1 MSNWASVEFGAK
13 LLSSSSHI
21 SGCEAGNVLQPKLS
35 QLWLSEE
42 NMPQWIQL
50 SLKDLVEQDV
60 YIRTIGWHCWHP
72 YITNPKTVIIHIS
85 MDGSKFRVWDTFT
98 AECVKGNQLFCC
110 TPIRTSIYP
119 YIVLEVV
126 ETFGGLQ
133 TYMNRVFMFSEEV
146 PTSVNYHS
154 HASREDNRENV
165 SPSTSSS
172 INSALSPIMMSS
184 TEALPP
190 RVTSSPVGRIDAKRN
205 ISTEQSIGT
214 ATTAIVTETA
224 RDIQH
229 ETATITE
236 AARDMPREDADISGL
251 VRPGTK
257 EEDNSVEI
265 SQQPLAEV
273 VDELAPLNHNGR
285 TDSHDDTTNV
295 RSSSEDPTPRT
306 PPPGG
311 TTESVE
317 PISLSSATNTGPHL
331 ADQQA
336 RALELLGIYAD
347 SDTESDNIQANEAVS
362 KTQRSV
368 SGKETKKGHRRSPRN
383 DHSSDE
389 ENVAAENQVSGH
401 RTQSSQRP
409 DTKATTP
416 LKRRSK
422 KAADSRDKGGSGSS
436 INASRS
442 LAPRSSRSRLIGTL
456 AGSSSATSPQPA
468 RRSSSQIV
476 PNVAASK
483 SSSSKISRT
492 ASATSTSPGAGR
504 TNPNR
509 SRASSSASAGP
520 VTADAQPK
528 HARTRAHHSHADS
541 KPAGTQHT
549 RAHHSHAD
557 SKPAGTQRPD
567 ASKPAGTQRPDAE
580 MAPAKTSTPSSD
592 EDKPHGYGRRT
603 VQNEGAEELHAS
615 AKDISV
621 ERENEQDESDTSSSS
636 TGNRLDQAIRAG
648 DADVASSKLVS
659 NLQSRADSDGSDS
672 DVKDYRKRNNQA
684 FSLHQKLDQS
694 RLYERHRQQTTAAA
708 TAKIVPQD
716 DDGDSD
722 DDNGHGMPSERIHD
736 DYEDISIVNSP
747 VPGDGDKSSDDSN
760 IFSQS
765 PKASDSRGLLESY
778 FEAKFDRGTA
788 RLPSAKSKAIKPKDV
803 GGRSRSVPPAHIV
816 ECVDSET
823 QTADDR
829 AVERSVPLHPVA
841 EHEHQT
847 DISSVVDAEVQTD
860 ELIDQELIDGSDLH
874 AHPATFGFQHD
885 VPHHPRMQHQASDN
899 IAAQAANGSH
909 LPRAPTKEFV
919 SAVTS
924 DNHHRHADSSGSGY
938 DSHPRNRENAVNST
952 RHHSHSSANNSYHE
966 SLELM
971 RSMQSRSS
979 RRPPAGGHN
988 MRINSGVANPAE
1000 APNNNIVNEV
1010 NNGGELSD
1018 ISGSIMTGPSPA
1030 IRNLRSQHEAGFAG
1044 GGNVDPVLT
1053 ADGTFQRADT
1063 ATGPGGSNG
1072 GNEFRYYG
1080 RAFEGTNRITRSVI
1094 YNCNAAIRPSFPAS
1108 TLDPFVP
1115 IPELRA
1121 RYLGTDNLYFSNLVG
1136 YPTAASNVCG
1146 VDDANYA
1153 QRYESDRNPM
1163 VAPAASS
1170 SASVGG
1176 STVQYEYAPR
1186 SSAPGLSQPQPYGT
1200 TSKVNYSQDVPDAV
1214 DLNSGTD
1221 MIAQL
1226 AHKLHEAVLKRQ
1238 IRAAKL
1244 MLASGGTV
1252 DLANLSGNY
1261 L

>member
-236 AARDMPREDADISGL
+236 AARDMPREVADISGL

-257 EEDNSVEI
+257 EEDNNVEI
-265 SQQPLAEV
+265 SQLPLAEV
-273 VDELAPLNHNGR
+273 VDELAHLIHYGR

-295 RSSSEDPTPRT
+295 RSSSENPTPRT
-306 PPPGG
+306 PTPGG
-311 TTESVE
+311 TTEFAE
-317 PISLSSATNTGPHL
+317 PISLSSATNTGPNL

-362 KTQRSV
+362 KTQLSI
-368 SGKETKKGHRRSPRN
+368 SGKETKKGQQRASRN

-436 INASRS
+436 TNASRS

-476 PNVAASK
+476 PKVAASK
-483 SSSSKISRT
+483 SSSSTISRT

-509 SRASSSASAGP
+509 SRASSSASAGL

-541 KPAGTQHT
+541 KPAGTQ
-549 RAHHSHAD
+549 
-557 SKPAGTQRPD
+557 
-567 ASKPAGTQRPDAE
+567 RPDAE
-580 MAPAKTSTPSSD
+580 MAPAKTSTPSSN
-592 EDKPHGYGRRT
+592 EDKPHGYGRRI
-603 VQNEGAEELHAS
+603 VQNEGTEELHAS
-615 AKDISV
+615 AKGISV
-621 ERENEQDESDTSSSS
+621 ERENEQEESDTSSSS
-636 TGNRLDQAIRAG
+636 TGHRLAQAIRAG
-648 DADVASSKLVS
+648 DTDVASSKAVS
-659 NLQSRADSDGSDS
+659 NLQPQADSDGSDS

-722 DDNGHGMPSERIHD
+722 DDNGHGTPSEHIHD

-788 RLPSAKSKAIKPKDV
+788 ARLPSAKSKAIKPKDV
-803 GGRSRSVPPAHIV
+803 GGRSRSVPAAHIV

-860 ELIDQELIDGSDLH
+860 ELIDQELIVGCDLH
-874 AHPATFGFQHD
+874 AHPVTSGFKD
-885 VPHHPRMQHQASDN
+885 DIPHHPRKQHQASDN
-899 IAAQAANGSH
+899 IAAQAATGPH
-909 LPRAPTKEFV
+909 LSQAPTKKFV

-952 RHHSHSSANNSYHE
+952 RYHSHSSANNSYHE

-988 MRINSGVANPAE
+988 MRTTFGVANPAE
-1000 APNNNIVNEV
+1000 EASNDMVNEV

-1018 ISGSIMTGPSPA
+1018 ISGSIITGPSPVT
-1030 IRNLRSQHEAGFAG
+1030 RNLRSQHEAGFAG
-1044 GGNVDPVLT
+1044 GGNADPVTT
-1053 ADGTFQRADT
+1053 ADGTFLRADT
-1063 ATGPGGSNG
+1063 ATGPRGSNG

-1094 YNCNAAIRPSFPAS
+1094 YDSNAAIRPSFPAS

-1136 YPTAASNVCG
+1136 YPTAASNVGG
-1146 VDDANYA
+1146 VDHANYA

-1186 SSAPGLSQPQPYGT
+1186 SAAQGLSQPQPYGT